1 MLLHTQFLVTSELAL
16 GIMKGKR
23 TATPNQKERALKP
36 KGTVQT
42 REEAMK
48 TRRIPLVKGMEIQ
61 RTVQSVQGIIICMT
75 VPNLKGSLLRSV
87 HSLGGAKDSAST
99 A

>member
-1 MLLHTQFLVTSELAL
+1 MLLHTQFLVTSQLAPR
-16 GIMKGKR
+16 IMKGKG
-23 TATPNQKERALKP
+23 TATPNQKEKALQP
-36 KGTVQT
+36 KGTMQT

-87 HSLGGAKDSAST
+87 HSL
-99 A
+99 